1 LVSHSCISHAGR
13 GLLARTLALGVNSA
27 ESGRHIVELNGRC
40 GAFTPALSACRHP
53 LHSRLCGS
61 LLRHGSN
68 RPQLNCL
75 ALGRPQIPAQLSAPV
90 RPGGSLTEAKCWAVR
105 FPCGGGAVQHLSR
118 QIRPTESFARLRSLP
133 DQQLETCC
141 IRKRRSNNMY
151 SSEAV
156 DISVFRRLDSSSD
169 VLSPPPP

>member
-1 LVSHSCISHAGR
+1 MRSVEVRLRSSLRCPSNISRWRFLPLEFLVRKGH
-13 GLLARTLALGVNSA
+13 LPDSA
-27 ESGRHIVELNGRC
+27 EL
-40 GAFTPALSACRHP
+40 TPNAIEDCRHP

-133 DQQLETCC
+133 VQQLETCC
-141 IRKRRSNNMY
+141 IRKRRSNNTY

>member
-1 LVSHSCISHAGR
+1 MRSVEVRLRSSLRCPSNISRWRFLPLEFLVRKGH
-13 GLLARTLALGVNSA
+13 LPDSA
-27 ESGRHIVELNGRC
+27 EL
-40 GAFTPALSACRHP
+40 TPNAIEDCRHP

-105 FPCGGGAVQHLSR
+105 FPCGGG
-118 QIRPTESFARLRSLP
+118 RPAPISANKTYREFRKIALAARSAAGNLLYP
-133 DQQLETCC
+133 KAAEQ
-141 IRKRRSNNMY
+141 
-151 SSEAV
+151 
-156 DISVFRRLDSSSD
+156 
-169 VLSPPPP
+169 